1 MRALSHFME
10 KGKKVDKF
18 ALPCYKFI
26 RFSKGMCSH
35 AQPSQYSVLGKK
47 LFKERMGRDMKSG
60 EKILGLGIGIALV
73 LFIVSSPQA
82 QVINIKFADAL
93 PPTWCYYQGMKAYKA
108 YVEQKLA
115 GRVKMEIYTSGVL
128 GDQKTLLESTRMGA
142 LQMCFITSAISQAVA
157 PSHQAWSIP
166 YMFKTAEEFYKFAYG
181 PVAIEIGNDVEKA
194 GLKFVTWVSAGER
207 GIALRSRCFT
217 NPETMKGMKIRV
229 MQDPFQASIIQH
241 MGAIP
246 VAMSLAEVFTALQ
259 TGQIDGAELGPT
271 LTVTGKYSDICKAYA
286 RTLQFRVPGEVLANL
301 KWWNEL
307 PADVRKVLEDG
318 LPIMCKVNDDYID
331 RDEGTSE
338 PDRLRYMEKKGI
350 KMCPV
355 YLEAFKKATF
365 PVVGE
370 LRKTIGDA
378 TVDKVLKAVGY

>member
-1 MRALSHFME
+1 MKAGKIIFGVVMVTVLS
-10 KGKKVDKF
+10 
-18 ALPCYKFI
+18 
-26 RFSKGMCSH
+26 
-35 AQPSQYSVLGKK
+35 
-47 LFKERMGRDMKSG
+47 LF
-60 EKILGLGIGIALV
+60 
-73 LFIVSSPQA
+73 FVSSPQA

-108 YVEQKLA
+108 YVEQKLPN
-115 GRVKMEIYTSGVL
+115 RVKMELYTSGVL

-157 PSHQAWSIP
+157 PSHRAWSIP
-166 YMFKTAEEFYKFAYG
+166 YMLKTSEEFYKFAYG
-181 PVAIEIGNDVEKA
+181 PVAIEIGSDVEKA

-207 GIALRSRCFT
+207 GIALRGKCFT

-241 MGAIP
+241 MGGIP

-259 TGQIDGAELGPT
+259 TGQIDGAELGPS

-286 RTLQFRVPGEVLANL
+286 RTLQFRIPGEVLANL

-318 LPIMCKVNDDYID
+318 LPVLRKANDDYID
-331 RDEGTSE
+331 KDEGTSE
-338 PDRLRYMEKKGI
+338 EDRLKFMEKKGI
-350 KMCPV
+350 KMCPLD
-355 YLEAFKKATF
+355 LEAFKKATF
-365 PVVGE
+365 PVIGE
-370 LRKTIGDA
+370 LKKTIGDA
-378 TVDKVLKAVGY
+378 TVDKVLKAVKY